1 MLDTDKQQFLQSF
14 KKLKLENNA
23 MMDEMGRL
31 KKIEEDMAKLNHQ
44 GFIDQNC
51 NPIQRKQ

>member
-23 MMDEMGRL
+23 LMDEMGRL
-31 KKIEEDMAKLNHQ
+31 KKVEDGMNKLTHQ
-44 GFIDQNC
+44 GFIDQNL
-51 NPIQRKQ
+51 NPLPRKQ

>member
-31 KKIEEDMAKLNHQ
+31 KKVEEGMNKLNHQ
-44 GFIDQNC
+44 GYIDQNC
-51 NPIQRKQ
+51 NPLPRKQ